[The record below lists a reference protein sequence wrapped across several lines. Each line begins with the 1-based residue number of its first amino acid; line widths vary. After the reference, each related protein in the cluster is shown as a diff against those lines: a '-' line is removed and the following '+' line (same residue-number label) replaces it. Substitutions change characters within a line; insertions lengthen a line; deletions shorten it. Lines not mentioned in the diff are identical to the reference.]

1 MMEDD
6 LEHWE
11 WIIDQR
17 TEDLALEMER
27 GEDDELIKILKDSLE
42 EVNIKVKELSNE

>member
-1 MMEDD
+1 MEED

-11 WIIDQR
+11 WIRDQR

-27 GEDDELIKILKDSLE
+27 GEDDTLIRLLILGKEEAQQKIEELT
-42 EVNIKVKELSNE
+42 NE

>member
-1 MMEDD
+1 MDED

-11 WIIDQR
+11 WIRDQR

-27 GEDDELIKILKDSLE
+27 GEDDTLIRLLISAKEEAQEKIEELT
-42 EVNIKVKELSNE
+42 NE